1 MRCALFKLQPFH
13 AIGVLSSSHTRYKLG
28 NGHLTKP
35 QRATWQYL
43 DAMEREGIA
52 AAQTDQPSVEHEGVA
67 VAAQAEKPS
76 HRFLTFNVDKLQLLA
91 IPDELC

>member
-1 MRCALFKLQPFH
+1 M
-13 AIGVLSSSHTRYKLG
+13 SSSHTKYKLG

-43 DAMEREGIA
+43 DAMEREGIVG
-52 AAQTDQPSVEHEGVA
+52 AQTDQPSVEHEGVA

-76 HRFLTFNVDKLQLLA
+76 HRFLTFNVDKLSL
-91 IPDELC
+91 IHI